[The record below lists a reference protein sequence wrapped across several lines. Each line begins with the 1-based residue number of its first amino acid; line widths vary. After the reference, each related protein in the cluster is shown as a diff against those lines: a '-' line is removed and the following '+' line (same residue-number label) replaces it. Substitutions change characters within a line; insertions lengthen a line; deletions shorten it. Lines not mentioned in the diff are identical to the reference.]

1 MTYNSFIHNLIQFIM
16 VQKIT
21 AKVDSKTVN
30 AEKFAAM
37 VKELIEL
44 GVFVS
49 SEIMYDDSD
58 EELTAKVKE
67 ITEAYLK

>member
-1 MTYNSFIHNLIQFIM
+1 M
-16 VQKIT
+16 VRKIT
-21 AKVDSKTVN
+21 SKVDSKTVN

-58 EELTAKVKE
+58 EELTAKVKG
-67 ITEAYLK
+67 ITAAYLE

>member
-1 MTYNSFIHNLIQFIM
+1 ML
-16 VQKIT
+16 QKTTCKI
-21 AKVDSKTVN
+21 DCKTVN

-67 ITEAYLK
+67 VAGAYLK

>member
-1 MTYNSFIHNLIQFIM
+1 M
-16 VQKIT
+16 VRKIT
-21 AKVDSKTVN
+21 SKVDSKTVN

-67 ITEAYLK
+67 ITAAYLE

>member
-1 MTYNSFIHNLIQFIM
+1 M

-21 AKVDSKTVN
+21 AKVDSKAVN

>member
-1 MTYNSFIHNLIQFIM
+1 M

>member
-1 MTYNSFIHNLIQFIM
+1 M

-21 AKVDSKTVN
+21 CKVNPKTVN

-37 VKELIEL
+37 VKALIEL

-58 EELTAKVKE
+58 ENLSAKVKE
-67 ITEAYLK
+67 ITGAYLK